1 MAVQV
6 HLHINTTS
14 PDAETLVSWL
24 RLQDGK
30 AVGGIKQGSLS
41 QAVEDIGQ
49 DPLLVYIPSRDI
61 LLTKVT
67 LPAGRRAQLLTALP
81 YVMEDNLLD
90 SIDSMHCAL
99 GSRNADHQYPVAV
112 IKKEF
117 LQTYLDCLTEAG
129 LAPRSLQPDIFL
141 LPLNNNA
148 WSLLC
153 ENNQLLFRHE
163 VSAGFAC
170 PIESIDVLLSN
181 LLRDNEETPPAHI
194 DNWQCDG
201 EQSERLA
208 TLAGDIELRAHELPP
223 AADTGLN
230 LLRQYGYSGTAVNL
244 LQGSYAPGSRVKQYL
259 KPWIASAALL
269 VIWFA
274 LGLIS
279 DISEYYSLSNQN
291 DYLNK
296 QITQT
301 FRQTFPEI
309 KRVVNP
315 QSQMKSRLR
324 QLRGGSSSSG
334 TPFSEM
340 LAAVSPITS
349 KMDKLTIHHLTYNP
363 GKLDLTFELPSMQSI
378 ESLKE
383 QLKKNTPYKIEIKSA
398 NASEKNVRGRMVI
411 KGRSS

>member
-6 HLHINTTS
+6 HLHFTTTS
-14 PDAETLVSWL
+14 PDSETLVSWL

-30 AVGGIKQGSLS
+30 AIGGIKQGSLS
-41 QAVEDIGQ
+41 QAVEDIGH
-49 DPLLVYIPSRDI
+49 DPLLVYIPSKDI
-61 LLTKVT
+61 LLTKVS

-81 YVMEDNLLD
+81 FVMEDNILD
-90 SIDSMHCAL
+90 SIDTMHCAL
-99 GSRNADHQYPVAV
+99 GVRNADHQYAVAV
-112 IKKEF
+112 IKKEY
-117 LQTYLDCLTEAG
+117 LQIYLDCLAEAG

-153 ENNQLLFRHE
+153 EDEQLLFRHE
-163 VSAGFAC
+163 LSAGFAC
-170 PIESIDVLLSN
+170 PIDSISVLLPN
-181 LLRDNEETPPAHI
+181 LLKDNEETPPAHI

-201 EQSERLA
+201 DQSERLA
-208 TLAGDIELRAHELPP
+208 LLAGDIELRAHELPP

-230 LLRQYGYSGTAVNL
+230 LLRQYGQSGPAINL
-244 LQGSYAPGSRVKQYL
+244 LQGNYAPGSRIKQYL

-296 QITQT
+296 QISQT
-301 FRQTFPEI
+301 FRQAFPDV
-309 KRVVNP
+309 KRIVNP

-324 QLRGGSSSSG
+324 KLRGGSSSSG

-340 LAAVSPITS
+340 LTVVSPITS
-349 KMDKLTIHHLTYNP
+349 KVEKLTIHHLTYNP

-383 QLKKNTPYKIEIKSA
+383 KLKKSTPYEIEIKSA
-398 NASEKNVRGRMVI
+398 NASEDNVRGRLII
-411 KGRSS
+411 KGQS